1 VDPLTHTLVGAN
13 LASTRL
19 GQSTRYGAAALLI
32 GANLPDIDVLAYLW
46 GEDVAIGFR
55 RGWTHGIT
63 ALILLP
69 FLLTALLMLW
79 HRVVGTRSQGP
90 TTPPRPGWLL
100 LASAIGVMT
109 HPFLDWLNNYGMRW
123 LMPFDGTWFYGDS
136 VFIMDP
142 WLWLILGAM
151 WLLPRPPTRSLL
163 ITWAV
168 LSALLALV
176 VAQRA
181 PLHLITVAIIA
192 ILLLLALLRPP
203 GSEPLLRQ
211 QRFGIA
217 ALLLASLFIAG
228 MISIHALTIPRAREA
243 LQRTQAPDAE
253 LLMVAPMPINPL
265 RKDVLVRSGEHYR
278 YGVYDWIGGALRLS
292 PAELRLPDDSPLWR
306 EASTSPEVSGF
317 MSWTRFPWYH
327 VETAH
332 DHVRVFILDAR
343 YSRSVTTGFGGAV
356 VELPVGDGER

>member
-32 GANLPDIDVLAYLW
+32 GANLPDIDVLAYFW

-55 RGWTHGIT
+55 RGWTHGIA

-79 HRVVGTRSQGP
+79 HRVGSRRRAAA
-90 TTPPRPGWLL
+90 TPLRPGWLL
-100 LASAIGVMT
+100 LASAIAVLT

-151 WLLPRPPTRSLL
+151 WLLPRPPTRSLV
-163 ITWAV
+163 ITWGV
-168 LSALLALV
+168 LTALLVLV

-181 PLHLITVAIIA
+181 PMHLITVAIVA
-192 ILLLLALLRPP
+192 TLLLLALLRPP
-203 GSEPLLRQ
+203 GSKHVVQQ
-211 QRFGIA
+211 QRFGVT
-217 ALLLASLFIAG
+217 ALLLSAVFIAG

-243 LQRTQAPDAE
+243 LQRRQGPHAE
-253 LLMVAPMPINPL
+253 LMMVAPMPINPL

-278 YGVYDWIGGALRLS
+278 YGIYDWISGELRLS
-292 PAELRLPDDSPLWR
+292 PAELRLPDNSPSWR
-306 EASTSPEVSGF
+306 RASTSPEVSGF

-327 VETAH
+327 VETEGN
-332 DHVRVFILDAR
+332 HVRVFIMDAR

-356 VELPVGDGER
+356 VEWTVE

>member
-32 GANLPDIDVLAYLW
+32 GANLPDIDVLAYFW

-55 RGWTHGIT
+55 RGWTHGIP

-69 FLLTALLMLW
+69 FLLTAVLMLW
-79 HRVVGTRSQGP
+79 HRVGSSRIGTAVP
-90 TTPPRPGWLL
+90 LRPGWLL
-100 LASAIGVMT
+100 LASAIAVLT

-151 WLLPRPPTRSLL
+151 WLLPRRPTRSLV
-163 ITWAV
+163 ITWGV
-168 LSALLALV
+168 LTALVALV

-203 GSEPLLRQ
+203 GSEPEVRQ
-211 QRFGIA
+211 QRFGMM
-217 ALLLASLFIAG
+217 ALLLSSLFIGG
-228 MISIHALTIPRAREA
+228 MIATHALTIPRAREA
-243 LQRTQAPDAE
+243 LQRTREPDAE

-265 RKDVLVRSGEHYR
+265 RKDVLVRSGQNYR
-278 YGVYDWIGGALRLS
+278 YGIYDWIADELALS
-292 PAELRLPDDSPLWR
+292 PAELRLPDDSPFWR
-306 EASTSPEVSGF
+306 QASTAPEISGF

-327 VETAH
+327 VET
-332 DHVRVFILDAR
+332 DDKHVRVFIMDAR

-356 VELPVGDGER
+356 VEWVDGER

>member
-19 GQSTRYGAAALLI
+19 GQSTRYGAAASLI
-32 GANLPDIDVLAYLW
+32 GANLPDIDVLSYFW

-55 RGWTHGIT
+55 RGWTHGIP

-69 FLLTALLMLW
+69 FLLTAVLILW
-79 HRVVGTRSQGP
+79 NRVGP
-90 TTPPRPGWLL
+90 RRRDTVAPLRPGWLL
-100 LASAIGVMT
+100 LASTIAVLT

-123 LMPFDGTWFYGDS
+123 LMPFDRTWFYGDS

-151 WLLPRPPTRSLL
+151 WLLPRRPTRSLFV
-163 ITWAV
+163 TWGV
-168 LSALLALV
+168 LAALLALV

-203 GSEPLLRQ
+203 GSEPEVRQ
-211 QRFGIA
+211 QRFGTT
-217 ALLLASLFIAG
+217 ALLLSSLFIAG
-228 MISIHALTIPRAREA
+228 MTSIHALTIPRARAVLDRNYEN
-243 LQRTQAPDAE
+243 DAE

-265 RKDVLVRSGEHYR
+265 RKDVLFRTGENYR
-278 YGVYDWIGGALRLS
+278 YGVYDWIGDELRIS
-292 PAELRLPDDSPLWR
+292 PAELRRPDDSALWR
-306 EASTSPEVSGF
+306 EASTAPEISGF

-327 VETAH
+327 VET
-332 DHVRVFILDAR
+332 DDKHVRVFIMDAR

-356 VELPVGDGER
+356 VEWRTVIGDR